1 MEENKKP
8 SWEELSNRDK
18 KAITKRMNKWFD
30 MTEEQIA
37 EFYNDK
43 IDNYYDEEE
52 EEPTTP
58 TEAKKEDE
66 APTEKESA
74 EEEIEA
80 KVDEEKVALIKR
92 VDDLEALI
100 KAQDEVIK
108 ASQNKIDKAYEILEA
123 QGKDSDFGNEDKGV
137 EEDNQVDFGKSLFE
151 RKN

>member
-18 KAITKRMNKWFD
+18 KAIAKRMNKWFD

-43 IDNYYDEEE
+43 IDNYYDEEDE
-52 EEPTTP
+52 TTD
-58 TEAKKEDE
+58 TTTDEVKETG
-66 APTEKESA
+66 TEKEPV
-74 EEEIEA
+74 EKEP

-108 ASQNKIDKAYEILEA
+108 ASQGKIDKAYEILEA
-123 QGKDSDFGNEDKGV
+123 QGKDSDFGNENKGV
-137 EEDNQVDFGKSLFE
+137 QEDKSVDFGKSLFE

>member
-43 IDNYYDEEE
+43 IDNYYDEEDE
-52 EEPTTP
+52 STDTT
-58 TEAKKEDE
+58 TDEVKETG
-66 APTEKESA
+66 TEKEPV
-74 EEEIEA
+74 EKEP

-108 ASQNKIDKAYEILEA
+108 ASQGKIDKAYEILEA
-123 QGKDSDFGNEDKGV
+123 QGKDSDFGNENKGV
-137 EEDNQVDFGKSLFE
+137 QEDKSVDFGKSLFE